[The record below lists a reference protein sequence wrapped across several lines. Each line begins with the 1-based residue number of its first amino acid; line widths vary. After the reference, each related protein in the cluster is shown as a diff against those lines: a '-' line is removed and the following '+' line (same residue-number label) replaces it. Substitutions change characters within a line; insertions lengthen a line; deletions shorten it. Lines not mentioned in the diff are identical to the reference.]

1 MKEIKIKKLS
11 CRINISNNKAIK
23 LIDLFNNYINSEFN
37 KINILKQG
45 VLTPC
50 IDKKFRFRTYPILIT
65 QEGKRKNGKIWIT
78 GRKIRT

>member
-11 CRINISNNKAIK
+11 CRINILNNKAIK

-45 VLTPC
+45 VLTSC
-50 IDKKFRFRTYPILIT
+50 IDKKFRLSNISNI
-65 QEGKRKNGKIWIT
+65 NNA
-78 GRKIRT
+78 GRKMKEWKNLDYWEKN

>member
-1 MKEIKIKKLS
+1 LKEIKIKKLS
-11 CRINISNNKAIK
+11 CRINILNNKAIK

-50 IDKKFRFRTYPILIT
+50 IDKKFRLSNISNI
-65 QEGKRKNGKIWIT
+65 NNA
-78 GRKIRT
+78 GRKMKEWKNLDYWEKN